1 MKNLTK
7 AEEQIIQILW
17 KFGKATT
24 KEILQ
29 ELPDPKP
36 AITTVS
42 TIVRILESKG
52 FVGHE
57 PFKRGYIYYPILK
70 KEEYAKQSLGKMLTN
85 YFDGSYK
92 KMLSF
97 FVKDGEMSMQELEEI
112 LIEINNKNQTHD

>member
-17 KFGKATT
+17 KLGKATT
-24 KEILQ
+24 KEVLE
-29 ELPDPKP
+29 ELPNPKP

-42 TIVRILESKG
+42 TIIRILESKG

-57 PFKRGYIYYPILK
+57 TIKRGYKYFPIIK
-70 KEEYAKQSLGKMLTN
+70 KEEYAKQSLSKMLTN

-97 FVKDGEMSMQELEEI
+97 FMNDGNMSVEELEEI
-112 LIEINNKNQTHD
+112 LKEINNKK